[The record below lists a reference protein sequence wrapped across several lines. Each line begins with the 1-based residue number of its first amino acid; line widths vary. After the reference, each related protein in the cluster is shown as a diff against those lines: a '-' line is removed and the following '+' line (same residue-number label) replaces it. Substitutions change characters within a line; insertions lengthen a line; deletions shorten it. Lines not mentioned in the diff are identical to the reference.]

1 MQTIHIDSLDELP
14 HAAAAV
20 INALEGRS
28 VVVFR
33 GEMGAGK
40 TTLRLEARI
49 TNTDYTNVGIK
60 LTVLSP
66 QTVDV
71 VFDTVGEK
79 TLPVTTDTSGIT
91 IADGFTLNRIT
102 TTPTEVTLTGPTSEL
117 DKISEVDR
125 KSVV

>member
-1 MQTIHIDSLDELP
+1 MVYPVYNGVQ
-14 HAAAAV
+14 
-20 INALEGRS
+20 
-28 VVVFR
+28 
-33 GEMGAGK
+33 GAGK

-91 IADGFTLNRIT
+91 IGRRFYPEPHYHHPQRSD
-102 TTPTEVTLTGPTSEL
+102 S
-117 DKISEVDR
+117 DR
-125 KSVV
+125 PDQ

>member
-1 MQTIHIDSLDELP
+1 M
-14 HAAAAV
+14 
-20 INALEGRS
+20 
-28 VVVFR
+28 
-33 GEMGAGK
+33 
-40 TTLRLEARI
+40 
-49 TNTDYTNVGIK
+49 GIK
-60 LTVLSP
+60 LTVVSP

-117 DKISEVDR
+117 DKISEVGPLFR
-125 KSVV
+125 MKARFRIPCRQQHRWNCGMKTAIL